1 MKDSKE
7 YARKVRKFYRSL
19 KSSKPKVEKVFYEE
33 PAEAI
38 VYGIISEETS
48 ETAANSAMK
57 RFGEYFIDF
66 NDLRV
71 SRAEEI
77 IEMLG
82 SDTAVTR
89 GIAYSITAALM
100 AGFEKYNTV
109 SLKAL
114 KKIGKR
120 PARQILEKMTG
131 VTVFVVDYCMLTA
144 LNAHAIPLT
153 AKMIDYLRDNELVHP
168 GADQQ
173 QIEGF
178 LARQISIQNAY
189 EFYSLLRH
197 ESESARAIRKKKA
210 AQKALEAKKKAAGA
224 TKKKTT
230 KKKAAKKKTAKK
242 KVAKKKVTK
251 KKTTKKKRK

>member
-1 MKDSKE
+1 LSEQEEAFMKDSKE

-131 VTVFVVDYCMLTA
+131 MTAFVVDYCMLTA

-153 AKMIDYLRDNELVHP
+153 AKMTEYLRDNELVHP

-189 EFYSLLRH
+189 EFYSLLRRA
-197 ESESARAIRKKKA
+197 SESARASKKK
-210 AQKALEAKKKAAGA
+210 KTLKAKKKAART

-230 KKKAAKKKTAKK
+230 KKKTTKK